1 MDIRLQELLDKIRK
15 DGIEAAQTD
24 AAKVMADAEER
35 RTSILA
41 EAEREAKALLAK
53 AKTDADRFE
62 EAGKAALEQAARNL
76 VISFRT
82 EISSGKGWGG
92 ILRLVL
98 GFPCGDALSVPEREA
113 GRDRRGGDP
122 ERITPCPR
130 TITCDPP
137 FRHSFRLMLRPFLL
151 RASLSGAKAGC
162 GMRILRCSNQQGT
175 WNLLILLSTAG
186 SALPGSCPLS
196 EPGTRLCAMS
206 LPGFGLIASER
217 DRRSTCGPGTRNGT
231 VSVRLRPPPSA
242 MIPWREK

>member
-82 EISSGKGWGG
+82 EISSVLAAIVRADTEKAFSGSVLEAAIPAVLAAWKDKGTDDLAVLLPPAELAKLEGYFHKKLEAELKKGLELKPFPG
-92 ILRLVL
+92 I
-98 GFPCGDALSVPEREA
+98 
-113 GRDRRGGDP
+113 
-122 ERITPCPR
+122 
-130 TITCDPP
+130 
-137 FRHSFRLMLRPFLL
+137 
-151 RASLSGAKAGC
+151 KAGF
-162 GMRILRCSNQQGT
+162 RIAEKDGAAYYDFSSDSLAEM
-175 WNLLILLSTAG
+175 LSQYLNA
-186 SALPGSCPLS
+186 
-196 EPGTRLCAMS
+196 RL
-206 LPGFGLIASER
+206 GEIAAAAIRKE
-217 DRRSTCGPGTRNGT
+217 
-231 VSVRLRPPPSA
+231 
-242 MIPWREK
+242 